1 MLSDIDLQLSL
12 DKKHYKSSL
21 RELEVTLA
29 NLQQT
34 LRETEIPVI
43 IVFEGWGASG
53 KGTSIARM
61 VNALDPRYFD
71 VRTTGKTN
79 EEKLMRPFL
88 WSFWT
93 YLPSRGQIVI
103 LDKSWHRLIMP
114 HVRDSWGISDTEA
127 YGFYYDVNA
136 FERQLADDGALII
149 KLFLHI
155 SQDEQKRRFK
165 ALEKDPTTA
174 WRVKPHDWE
183 QNKNYSK
190 NLQIFEKILQR
201 TQTKNNPWHIIEAE
215 DRKYATVKILRTIIT
230 AIKNR
235 LDSGNG
241 VSQNTG
247 LQAPIYG
254 NFNPK
259 CGIDIAM
266 ASECDSIANDKN
278 PHSQLNA
285 QYVNESGSYP
295 RILQGVSP
303 YRSICDMEYDDE
315 LAYYQQRMR
324 MLGNKLYAK
333 RRSAVIVYEGWDA
346 AGKGGNI
353 KRLTSELDPRCY
365 AVVPIGA
372 PRPYELA
379 RHYLWRFMVKMP
391 KDGHMTIFDRSWYGR
406 VLIERV
412 DQLTPEH
419 IWRRAYKEINEMEQH
434 LVNHGVI
441 LLKFWMHVDKDEQ
454 FRRLT
459 ARQNSPEK
467 QHKITPEDW
476 RNHEKRPEYEQAVD
490 EMLAHTQNPHAPWVI
505 VESNN
510 KKFARIKTL
519 KTVTDTL
526 NSALM

>member
-1 MLSDIDLQLSL
+1 MLSDIDLNQSL
-12 DKKHYKSSL
+12 DKKEY
-21 RELEVTLA
+21 REQMRPLETTLGR
-29 NLQQT
+29 LQQV

-53 KGTSIARM
+53 KGTSIARV

-114 HVRDSWGISDTEA
+114 HVRKNWDLNDNET

-136 FERQLADDGALII
+136 FERQLTNDGALII

-165 ALEKDPTTA
+165 ALEKDPTSA

-183 QNKNYSK
+183 QNKDYEK
-190 NLQIFEKILQR
+190 NLKLFETILQR
-201 TQTKNNPWHIIEAE
+201 TQTPENPWHIIEAE

-235 LDSGNG
+235 LDAGK
-241 VSQNTG
+241 TP
-247 LQAPIYG
+247 APILT
-254 NFNPK
+254 
-259 CGIDIAM
+259 
-266 ASECDSIANDKN
+266 DK
-278 PHSQLNA
+278 PA
-285 QYVNESGSYP
+285 VSYP
-295 RILQGVSP
+295 HILKDVSP
-303 YRSICDMEYDDE
+303 YMPIYDTEYNDE
-315 LAYYQQRMR
+315 LTYYQQRMR

-333 RRSAVIVYEGWDA
+333 RRSAVIAYEGWDA

-353 KRLTSELDPRCY
+353 KRLTSDLDPRCY
-365 AVVPIGA
+365 AVVPIAA

-391 KDGHMTIFDRSWYGR
+391 KDGHITIFDRSWYGR

-412 DQLTPEH
+412 DELTPEH
-419 IWRRAYKEINEMEQH
+419 IWQRAYQEINEMEQH
-434 LVNHGVI
+434 LVNHGLI
-441 LLKFWMHVDKDEQ
+441 LLKYWLHIDKEEQ
-454 FRRLT
+454 LRRLT
-459 ARQNSPEK
+459 ARQNNPEK
-467 QHKITPEDW
+467 QHKITPADW
-476 RNHEKRPEYEQAVD
+476 RNLEKRPQYEEAVD
-490 EMLAHTQNPHAPWVI
+490 EMLARTHTDYAPWVI

-510 KKFARIKTL
+510 KKFARLKVL

-526 NSALM
+526 DKALR

>member
-1 MLSDIDLQLSL
+1 MLSDINLQQTL
-12 DKKHYKSSL
+12 DKKEYKSSM
-21 RELEVTLA
+21 RELEATLA

-34 LRETEIPVI
+34 LREAQIPVI

-53 KGTSIARM
+53 KGTSIARV

-93 YLPSRGQIVI
+93 YMPSRGQIVI

-114 HVRDSWGISDTEA
+114 HVRDNWGMTNTEA
-127 YGFYYDVNA
+127 YGFYHDVNA
-136 FERQLADDGALII
+136 FERQLTVDGALII

-183 QNKNYSK
+183 QNKNYSQ
-190 NLQIFEKILQR
+190 NLSLFEKILNR
-201 TQTKNNPWHIIEAE
+201 TQTVNNPWHIIEAE
-215 DRKYATVKILRTIIT
+215 DRKHAAVKILRTIIT
-230 AIKNR
+230 SINNR
-235 LDSGNG
+235 LTQSTIVTPEPTISKEPN
-241 VSQNTG
+241 
-247 LQAPIYG
+247 
-254 NFNPK
+254 
-259 CGIDIAM
+259 
-266 ASECDSIANDKN
+266 AS
-278 PHSQLNA
+278 
-285 QYVNESGSYP
+285 SYP
-295 RILQGVSP
+295 RILQGISP
-303 YRSICDMEYDDE
+303 YRALYDVEYDDE
-315 LAYYQQRMR
+315 LSYYQQRMR

-372 PRPYELA
+372 PSPNELA

-391 KDGHMTIFDRSWYGR
+391 KDGHITIFDRSWYGR

-412 DQLTPEH
+412 DELTPPH
-419 IWRRAYKEINEMEQH
+419 IWQRGYQEINEMEEH
-434 LVNHGVI
+434 LTNHGII
-441 LLKFWMHVDKDEQ
+441 LLKFWLHVDKDEQ
-454 FRRLT
+454 LRRLT
-459 ARQNSPEK
+459 ARQSNPEK
-467 QHKITPEDW
+467 HHKITPDDW
-476 RNHEKRPEYEQAVD
+476 RNHEKRPQYEDAVD
-490 EMLAHTQNPHAPWVI
+490 EMLARTHNPHAPWSI

-510 KKFARIKTL
+510 KKFARVKVL
-519 KTVTDTL
+519 KIVTDSL
-526 NSALM
+526 DKALM

>member
-1 MLSDIDLQLSL
+1 MLSNINLQLSL
-12 DKKHYKSSL
+12 DKKEYKSSL
-21 RELEVTLA
+21 REMETTLA
-29 NLQQT
+29 RLQQT

-53 KGTSIARM
+53 KGTSIARI

-71 VRTTGKTN
+71 VRTTGKIN

-93 YLPSRGQIVI
+93 YLPPKGQIVI
-103 LDKSWHRLIMP
+103 LDKSWHRLITP
-114 HVRDSWGISDTEA
+114 HVRESWGISDTEA

-136 FERQLADDGALII
+136 FERQLTEDGALII

-183 QNKNYSK
+183 QNKNYSQ
-190 NLQIFEKILQR
+190 NLQFFEKMLQR
-201 TQTKNNPWHIIEAE
+201 TQTQDNPWHIIEAE
-215 DRKYATVKILRTIIT
+215 DRKYAAVKILRTIIG
-230 AIKNR
+230 AIENS
-235 LDSGNG
+235 L
-241 VSQNTG
+241 
-247 LQAPIYG
+247 APKKAHS
-254 NFNPK
+254 NV
-259 CGIDIAM
+259 
-266 ASECDSIANDKN
+266 IANE
-278 PHSQLNA
+278 PCT
-285 QYVNESGSYP
+285 YP
-295 RILQGVSP
+295 RILQGISP
-303 YRSICDMEYDDE
+303 YKAICDIEYDEE

-391 KDGHMTIFDRSWYGR
+391 KDGHITIFDRSWYGR

-412 DQLTPEH
+412 DELTPEH
-419 IWRRAYKEINEMEQH
+419 IWRRAYQEINEMEQH

-441 LLKFWMHVDKDEQ
+441 LQKFWLHVDKDEQ
-454 FRRLT
+454 LRRLN
-459 ARQNSPEK
+459 ARQNNPEK

-476 RNHEKRPEYEQAVD
+476 RNHEKRPQYEKAID
-490 EMLAHTQNPHAPWVI
+490 EMLDRTQNLHAPWII

-510 KKFARIKTL
+510 KKFARIKVL

-526 NSALM
+526 DEALK

>member
-12 DKKHYKSSL
+12 DKKQYKADL
-21 RELEVTLA
+21 KQLEVTLA

-34 LRETEIPVI
+34 IRETEIPVI
-43 IVFEGWGASG
+43 ILLEGWGASG
-53 KGTSIARM
+53 KGTSIARV

-103 LDKSWHRLIMP
+103 MDKSWHRLIMP
-114 HVRDSWGISDTEA
+114 HVRTNWDISDAEA

-136 FERQLADDGALII
+136 FERQLTADGALII

-165 ALEKDPTTA
+165 ALEKDPTSA

-183 QNKNYSK
+183 QNKDYNK
-190 NLQIFEKILQR
+190 TLKTFEKILQR
-201 TQTKNNPWHIIEAE
+201 TQTEENPWHIIEAE

-230 AIKNR
+230 AINNR
-235 LDSGNG
+235 LDTAS
-241 VSQNTG
+241 TP
-247 LQAPIYG
+247 API
-254 NFNPK
+254 P
-259 CGIDIAM
+259 A
-266 ASECDSIANDKN
+266 DK
-278 PHSQLNA
+278 PA
-285 QYVNESGSYP
+285 ISYP
-295 RILQGVSP
+295 RILKDVSP
-303 YRSICDMEYDDE
+303 YMPIYDKEYNEE
-315 LAYYQQRMR
+315 LTYYQQRMR

-333 RRSAVIVYEGWDA
+333 RRSAVIAYEGWDA

-353 KRLTSELDPRCY
+353 KRLTSDLDPRCY
-365 AVVPIGA
+365 AVVPIGV

-391 KDGHMTIFDRSWYGR
+391 KDGHITIFDRSWYGR

-412 DQLTPEH
+412 DELTPEH
-419 IWRRAYKEINEMEQH
+419 VWQRAYQEINEMEQH
-434 LVNHGVI
+434 LVNHGLI
-441 LLKFWMHVDKDEQ
+441 LLKYWLHIDQEEQ
-454 FRRLT
+454 MRRLT
-459 ARQNSPEK
+459 ARQNNPQK
-467 QHKITPEDW
+467 QHKITPADW
-476 RNHEKRPEYEQAVD
+476 RNLEKRPQYEDAVD
-490 EMLAHTQNPHAPWVI
+490 EMLARTHTPHAPWII

-510 KKFARIKTL
+510 KKFARLKVL

-526 NSALM
+526 DEALR

>member
-1 MLSDIDLQLSL
+1 MLSNINLQLSL
-12 DKKHYKSSL
+12 DKKEYKAAMK
-21 RELEVTLA
+21 ELEATLA

-34 LRETEIPVI
+34 LRETEVPVI

-53 KGTSIARM
+53 KGTSIGRV

-114 HVRDSWGISDTEA
+114 HVRDNWQISSTEA

-136 FERQLADDGALII
+136 FERQLTDDGALII

-183 QNKNYSK
+183 QNSNYSQYQ
-190 NLQIFEKILQR
+190 QIFEKILNR
-201 TQTKNNPWHIIEAE
+201 TQTETNPWHIIEAD
-215 DRKYATVKILRTIIT
+215 DRKYAAVKILRTITT
-230 AIKNR
+230 AIKTR
-235 LDSGNG
+235 L
-241 VSQNTG
+241 
-247 LQAPIYG
+247 
-254 NFNPK
+254 
-259 CGIDIAM
+259 
-266 ASECDSIANDKN
+266 
-278 PHSQLNA
+278 SQLNGKKNSTSA
-285 QYVNESGSYP
+285 APPQVIDPPIAYP
-295 RILQGVSP
+295 RILQGISP
-303 YRSICDMEYDDE
+303 ERSLYDVEYDAE
-315 LAYYQQRMR
+315 LSYYQQRMR
-324 MLGNKLYAK
+324 MLGYKLYAK

-365 AVVPIGA
+365 AVVPVGP

-391 KDGHMTIFDRSWYGR
+391 KAGHMTIFDRSWYGR

-412 DQLTPEH
+412 DKLTPEH
-419 IWRRAYKEINEMEQH
+419 IWRRGYQEINEMEEH
-434 LVNHGVI
+434 LTNHGVI
-441 LLKFWMHVDKDEQ
+441 LQKFWLHVDEKEQ
-454 FRRLT
+454 KNRLT
-459 ARQNSPEK
+459 ARQNNPEK
-467 QHKITPEDW
+467 HHKITPADW
-476 RNHEKRPEYEQAVD
+476 RNLEKRPEYEKAVD
-490 EMLAHTQNPHAPWVI
+490 EMLARTQNPHAPWII

-510 KKFARIKTL
+510 KKYARVKVL
-519 KTVTDTL
+519 KTVTDRL
-526 NSALM
+526 DEALM